1 MRHRQKID
9 PDQLEARGS
18 AQPRYTKKDFT
29 DIGDDQRGSAES
41 AMMKVQRV
49 AGGGVLSVLVE
60 HAGDIIHRA
69 NDVNTFEW
77 AGYPYVL
84 EKVDMLLRY
93 MKRPYGFEREYRE
106 NVASN
111 AEYRDVDPAQLQKD
125 IDEALLKYASEHG
138 KLRSLNEAHRVMKS
152 MCVAIG
158 HQNFALAHG
167 RLVELKAHLGSTA
180 EWKSYAHEGL
190 IE

>member
-9 PDQLEARGS
+9 PDQLEARSS

-41 AMMKVQRV
+41 AMMKVQR
-49 AGGGVLSVLVE
+49 AMGGGVLSVLVE

-69 NDVNTFEW
+69 NDVSTFDY

-93 MKRPYGFEREYRE
+93 MKRSYGFAREYRE

-111 AEYRDVDPAQLQKD
+111 AEARGVDQAQLQKD
-125 IDEALLKYASEHG
+125 IDAALLKYAQEHN
-138 KLRSLNEAHRVMKS
+138 KLRSLNDAHRVMKRL
-152 MCVAIG
+152 CLDIG
-158 HQNFALAHG
+158 YQNFALATDQ
-167 RLVELKAHLGSTA
+167 LLELKSHLGSSA
-180 EWKSYAHEGL
+180 EWKQYAHEGL